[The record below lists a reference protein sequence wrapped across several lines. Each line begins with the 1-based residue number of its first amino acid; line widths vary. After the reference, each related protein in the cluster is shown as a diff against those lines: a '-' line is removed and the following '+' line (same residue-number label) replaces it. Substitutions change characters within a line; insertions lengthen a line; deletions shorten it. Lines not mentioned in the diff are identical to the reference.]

1 MRFIYKYAFISLAF
15 LFSCSEDFLN
25 LAPISNRSVEGFYKN
40 ERELN
45 QALIGVY
52 DGLQSTQ
59 TSVYA
64 MLMKEQRSD
73 NSFQQSLLYNFHS
86 ILHFDESPENTQL
99 FPAWSNLYESI
110 YRCNIFLERI
120 EEVNFE
126 DNLVRERMKAE
137 AKVVRALLYFDLV
150 RYFGG
155 VPIVTQPLS
164 ITESLQYERNSIDEV
179 YLSIISDLEAAA
191 ANLPETYSSKDV
203 GRVTSLAAKALLGKI
218 YLTRSGYPLKSSE
231 WGKARDLFEE
241 VINSGQFEFFT
252 DYSAIF
258 DIANDNGRQYVF
270 WVQFN
275 SDAQGE
281 GNPIP
286 RIQAPNN
293 IDRNDPELGISSGG
307 SPLSPIVSQDF
318 IDGFEEGDV
327 RLPHTVQ
334 MEWLQN
340 DGKMQNSPF
349 SKKFVSGNSGPQN
362 NWDINW
368 PIIRYTD
375 VLMMYAETLNEI
387 SYVPN
392 DRAFEILNNVRE
404 RAGLEP
410 KSSNNIP
417 DQEAFRNWVL
427 NERRFEFAFEH
438 QRWHDLVRTDQGL
451 SVMEAF
457 LGKYGLDGNV
467 TREKYLYPIPS
478 RVIQT
483 SPIITQNPGFQ

>member
-1 MRFIYKYAFISLAF
+1 MKFIYKYAFISLTF

-25 LAPISNRSVEGFYKN
+25 LAPISDRSVEGFYN
-40 ERELN
+40 TEHELN
-45 QALIGVY
+45 QALMGVY
-52 DGLQSTQ
+52 DGLQTTQ

-86 ILHFDESPENTQL
+86 IFHFNESPENTQL
-99 FPAWSNLYESI
+99 FPAWSDLYESI
-110 YRCNIFLERI
+110 YRCNIFLQRI
-120 EEVNFE
+120 EGVDFE
-126 DNLVRERMKAE
+126 SNQVKERMKAE
-137 AKVVRALLYFDLV
+137 TKVIRALLYFDLV

-155 VPIVTQPLS
+155 VPVVTQPLAIS
-164 ITESLQYERNSIDEV
+164 ESLQYDRNSIEEV
-179 YLSIISDLEAAA
+179 YESIISDLEAAA
-191 ANLPETYSSKDV
+191 ANLPETYPSMDV
-203 GRVTSLAAKALLGKI
+203 GRITSLAAKALLGKV
-218 YLTRSGYPLKSSE
+218 YLTRSGYPLETGE
-231 WGKARDLFEE
+231 WEEARVLFEE

-252 DYSAIF
+252 EYPAIF
-258 DIANDNGRQYVF
+258 DIANDNGRQFVF

-318 IDGFEEGDV
+318 INGFEEGDL
-327 RLPHTVQ
+327 RLAHTVQ

-340 DGKMQNSPF
+340 DGTMQNTPF
-349 SKKFVSGNSGPQN
+349 SRKFVSGNSGPLN

-387 SYVPN
+387 SYMP
-392 DRAFEILNNVRE
+392 DGQAFEILNNVRE
-404 RAGLEP
+404 RAGLDP
-410 KSSNNIP
+410 KTPNEVP
-417 DQEAFRNWVL
+417 DQASFRNWVL

-451 SVMEAF
+451 PVMKAF
-457 LGKYGLDGNV
+457 LSEYGLDGNV
-467 TREKYLYPIPS
+467 ARERYIYPIPS

-483 SPIITQNPGFQ
+483 NPIITQNPGFQ